1 MKYSLTAS
9 LIIVGALIS
18 YCTADEPA
26 TPRPTPLTRPL
37 LKQWLES
44 VKQRTPRI
52 PLPEL
57 TDADR
62 QALGEQAESYETRL
76 RHHYINGIEVAR
88 PITPASGPSPTNR
101 MREQDPN
108 YSLDNAFKVELFW
121 IVSRI
126 NNCHYCIGHQE
137 SKLLGAGKSEDE
149 IAALDGDWADQPPE
163 KQAAFQFARKLTF
176 EPQSLNDQDIDALRK
191 HFSDLQILEMIVSM
205 CGNNSI
211 NRWKEA
217 VAVPQR
223 ADEGGY
229 SRMASLSG
237 QVDPKLPRGSYLTP
251 TSSKFES
258 RVSAIV
264 AIAAQ
269 PALADGLGNTAA
281 QRSGLESA
289 DTVMNMLE
297 LARHRQA
304 RLPLVDAEMT
314 LATLPKSAA
323 LGETVPNWVRLLANF
338 PSAGITRL
346 DTYLAA
352 DNGGDISPQL
362 KGQLAWIV
370 ARQDRA
376 WYAAGQAMARLKSL
390 GLSDQDVLK
399 LDGDWSE
406 YSPRERALFELA
418 RDLAASPVVLTSQQ
432 VAEAV
437 QQAGPRDTVQAI
449 SYVCSRASFNRLTE
463 AAGLP
468 LE

>member
-1 MKYSLTAS
+1 M
-9 LIIVGALIS
+9 
-18 YCTADEPA
+18 
-26 TPRPTPLTRPL
+26 TRPL

-57 TDADR
+57 TEQDR
-62 QALGEQAESYETRL
+62 QALGDQAENYETRL
-76 RHHYINGIEVAR
+76 RYHFMNGIEVSR
-88 PITPASGPSPTNR
+88 PITATTGSSPANR
-101 MREQDPN
+101 MRDQDPN
-108 YSLDNAFKVELFW
+108 YTLDNAFKVELFW
-121 IVSRI
+121 IVSRV

-149 IAALDGDWADQPPE
+149 IAALDGDWSDQPPQ
-163 KQAAFQFARKLTF
+163 KQVAFQFARKLTF
-176 EPQSLNDQDIDALRK
+176 EPQKLNDQDIDRLRK
-191 HFSDLQILEMIVSM
+191 YYTDLQILEMIVSM

-237 QVDPKLPRGSYLTP
+237 EVDPKLPRGSYLTP
-251 TSSKFES
+251 TSSKFET
-258 RVSAIV
+258 RPSAIV
-264 AIAAQ
+264 ASATQ
-269 PALADGLGNTAA
+269 PALADGLRMTTA
-281 QRSGLESA
+281 QRDRLESA
-289 DTVMNMLE
+289 DTVLKMLE
-297 LARHRQA
+297 LARHRTA
-304 RLPLVDAEMT
+304 RLPLVEVEST
-314 LATLPKSAA
+314 RTKLPKSASFGDA
-323 LGETVPNWVRLLANF
+323 MPNWVRLLANF
-338 PSAGITRL
+338 PTAGISRL
-346 DTYLAA
+346 DTFLAA

-376 WYAAGQAMARLKSL
+376 WYAAGQAMAKLKSL
-390 GLSDQDVLK
+390 GMSEQDVLK
-399 LDGDWSE
+399 LDGDWQA
-406 YSPRERALFELA
+406 YSPRERALFEMA
-418 RDLAASPVVLTSQQ
+418 RDLAASPVVLTSKQ

-437 QQAGPRDTVQAI
+437 RQAGPRDTVQAI

-468 LE
+468 IE